1 MNLIN
6 RDKWRRRNDLSEIG
20 ASMKGRAIS
29 IAVKLEPLFGLV
41 ASRVFHHASTM
52 LSGEVTFAR
61 VISLFHLHRHD
72 TQTIAEIAGVTGLS
86 QAAASRMVDG
96 LYREGVVDRRE
107 SAEDRRQKCVEL
119 TPDGLKRIE
128 AMRQVTTDAYAELIA
143 QVPRELRIRFHE
155 ILIEL
160 EPYLIPS
167 EPGHE
172 GRQPRSRA
180 PQQR

>member
-1 MNLIN
+1 M
-6 RDKWRRRNDLSEIG
+6 
-20 ASMKGRAIS
+20 
-29 IAVKLEPLFGLV
+29 KLELLFGLV

-52 LSGEVTFAR
+52 LNGDVTFAR
-61 VISLFHLHRHD
+61 IISLFHLQFHD

-107 SAEDRRQKCVEL
+107 SEEDRRQKCVEL

-128 AMRQVTTDAYAELIA
+128 AMRQVTTDAYAELMA
-143 QVPRELRIRFHE
+143 QVPRDLRIRLHE
-155 ILIEL
+155 VLIEL

-167 EPGHE
+167 EAGRE
-172 GRQPRSRA
+172 GRPPGSRVPR
-180 PQQR
+180 